1 MTAMNK
7 KKYYMQP
14 AIEVVKVQRINI
26 LDGSDE
32 PATEPSAPSLEYDS
46 FDDILPTIIIGREPT
61 P

>member
-1 MTAMNK
+1 MNK

-14 AIEVVKVQRINI
+14 TMEAVKIQRINI
-26 LDGSDE
+26 LVGESG
-32 PATEPSAPSLEYDS
+32 ATEPDAPALEYDS